1 MHPHALTVYD
11 ESDTDLRMIQAKRIA
26 IIGYGSQ
33 GHAHALNLRD
43 SGLQVVLGLREGA
56 SWQRAV
62 EAGFQV
68 FSVAEAVQQADFVM
82 LLVNDEYQ
90 PQVYQESILPFL
102 KAGMALAFAH
112 GFNIHFKQ
120 IVPPKETDVLMVS
133 PKGVGRMVRRLYQE
147 NRGVPALI
155 AVHQDY
161 TGQAKALALSY
172 AAALGCARAGL
183 YETTFRDECE
193 CDLFG
198 EQVVLCGG
206 TSALIQAAYETLTE
220 AGYPPEVAYFEC
232 VHELKLIVDLIHE
245 MGLSGMRNAISDTAQ
260 YGDMTRGPR
269 IIDQHVRERMKQVL
283 AEIQSG
289 EFSREWM
296 EENRSGR
303 ATFNALTHEGEM
315 HPVEQ
320 VGREIRKRMKWLQ
333 TGSPD

>member
-1 MHPHALTVYD
+1 MHPHALTVYE
-11 ESDTDLRMIQAKRIA
+11 ESDTDLRLIQARRVA
-26 IIGYGSQ
+26 IIGYGAQ
-33 GHAHALNLRD
+33 GTAHALNLRD
-43 SGLQVVLGLREGA
+43 SGVQLVIGLREGG

-68 FSVAEAVQQADFVM
+68 FPVSEAVQQADFVM

-90 PQVYQESILPFL
+90 PQVYHESILPFL
-102 KAGMALAFAH
+102 KPKMALAFAH

-120 IVPPKETDVLMVS
+120 IVPPTETDVLMVS
-133 PKGVGRMVRRLYQE
+133 PKGVGRMVRRLYQT

-155 AVHQDY
+155 AIHQNY

-172 AAALGCARAGL
+172 AAALGCARAGI

-198 EQVVLCGG
+198 EQAVLCGG
-206 TSALIQAAYETLTE
+206 TSALIQAAYETLTD
-220 AGYPPEVAYFEC
+220 AGYPSEVAYFEC

-245 MGLSGMRNAISDTAQ
+245 AGISGMRAAISDTAQ

-269 IIDQHVRERMKQVL
+269 IIDTHVREKMREVL

-289 EFSREWM
+289 HFAQEWIK
-296 EENRSGR
+296 ENQTGR
-303 ATFNALTHEGEM
+303 PTFNAIAQAGETHPM
-315 HPVEQ
+315 EQ
-320 VGREIRKRMKWLQ
+320 VGREIRKRMAWLE
-333 TGSPD
+333 PDKTD